1 MAYQFDFDRQYRL
14 LRCRFEGA
22 VSDDELT
29 AFCKEAAENIAVL
42 DPLRELTDFSGVS
55 QFLATPGNI
64 RSLARTAHSLA
75 DPARPRVILAP
86 SDLIFGTARIFE
98 LEVEGSRP
106 HVYVVRTPEEALAIF
121 GITKETQYEPIA
133 NLPSTKENSAAG

>member
-1 MAYQFDFDRQYRL
+1 MAYQFDFDPNWRL
-14 LRCRFEGA
+14 LRCCFEGA

-29 AFCKEAAENIAVL
+29 AFCKEAVEKIAAL
-42 DPLRELTDFSGVS
+42 DPLRELTDFSSVS

-75 DPARPRVILAP
+75 DPTRPRVILAP

-98 LEVEGSRP
+98 LEVEGARP
-106 HVYVVRTPEEALAIF
+106 HVYVVRTIEEALAIF
-121 GITKETQYEPIA
+121 GITQEPHYSPIA
-133 NLPSTKENSAAG
+133 NLPGAKENSASG